1 MSLPFNTE
9 SINTKNNGNQMLKNF
24 LLVISVSFF
33 LAGCVS
39 TPAENKDMLAV
50 YDKEFSKYSSPL
62 TYLKEANVAVN
73 ARRINYAPT
82 FLISSTFGD
91 LSFTKD
97 RKRGHLNLLAPHFID
112 VLNSQKCGSKLSK
125 SEEEASACYA
135 GFYDY
140 DMELTPKGTERAIEN
155 AEEALKS
162 VYDSLAKLDEFISIV
177 PKENRTFV
185 GEILAKEFD
194 EKYTMEQFSDAIE
207 SFVLAYSEA
216 KLLAGVEALAK
227 QRQEALLAA
236 ELQKIK
242 DKEAEA
248 RRAKWAEEAKLRK
261 ERNRLFALEKEKE
274 ERAKLALWNSEREKV
289 WKNRNSQ
296 TFGLGDKVCNYQNIM
311 GFIEKVSEENIKI
324 QTYGK
329 AQGPKGRFF
338 GNLPTYNSQILYEPM
353 DKVIWAAKGD
363 YASCDFST

>member
-1 MSLPFNTE
+1 
-9 SINTKNNGNQMLKNF
+9 MLKNV
-24 LLVISVSFF
+24 LLVVSFNFF

-39 TPAENKDMLAV
+39 TPAENKDMLGE
-50 YDKEFSKYSSPL
+50 YNKEYSKYSLPL
-62 TYLKEANVAVN
+62 TNLKEANVAVN
-73 ARRINYAPT
+73 ARKVNYAPT
-82 FLISSTFGD
+82 FLVTTTLGD
-91 LSFTKD
+91 LSFTKK
-97 RKRGHLNLLAPHFID
+97 RKPGHLNLLAPDFLD
-112 VLNSQKCGSKLSK
+112 VLNSKGCSSSTPKAI
-125 SEEEASACYA
+125 EAAISCYS

-140 DMELTPKGTERAIEN
+140 SMELSPKGTERAIEN

-242 DKEAEA
+242 DEEAEA

-296 TFGLGDKVCNYQNIM
+296 TFGLGDKVCNYQNVM

-363 YASCDFST
+363 YASCEFST